1 MELCNSKHKKINLE
15 IMLLRRSLQIVFLC
29 TLVWLMIIGRAA
41 AKGGRGVGS
50 RGYGGGGGGSGGGC
64 GFFCD
69 IFSPLGSFIILIIIS
84 IAVGGFCCLGI
95 CFTIHDALE
104 EKFKREEDEK
114 DKITENDARYQ
125 LYLVVYYLY

>member
-1 MELCNSKHKKINLE
+1 MELCNSKHKKINLD
-15 IMLLRRSLQIVFLC
+15 IMLFRRSFLC
-29 TLVWLMIIGRAA
+29 TLVWFMIIGRAA
-41 AKGGRGVGS
+41 AKGGRIIGS

-95 CFTIHDALE
+95 CGTISGALE
-104 EKFKREEDEK
+104 EKFKREVDEK
-114 DKITENDARYQ
+114 DKITENNARYQ
-125 LYLVVYYLY
+125 LYLVVFYLY

>member
-1 MELCNSKHKKINLE
+1 
-15 IMLLRRSLQIVFLC
+15 MLFERTLQIVILC
-29 TLVWLMIIGRAA
+29 TLVWFLIIGRAA
-41 AKGGRGVGS
+41 AKGGRGFGS

-95 CFTIHDALE
+95 CGTVYGALE
-104 EKFKREEDEK
+104 EKFKKEEDEK
-114 DKITENDARYQ
+114 EKIIENDARYQ
-125 LYLVVYYLY
+125 LTLVVFIFIN

>member
-1 MELCNSKHKKINLE
+1 
-15 IMLLRRSLQIVFLC
+15 MLFERTLQIVFPC
-29 TLVWLMIIGRAA
+29 TLVWFMVIGRTA

-95 CFTIHDALE
+95 CFTIDGAFQENL
-104 EKFKREEDEK
+104 KREEAEK

-125 LYLVVYYLY
+125 SSLVVYHLY

>member
-1 MELCNSKHKKINLE
+1 
-15 IMLLRRSLQIVFLC
+15 MLLRRSLQIVFLC
-29 TLVWLMIIGRAA
+29 ALVWFMIIGRAA

-84 IAVGGFCCLGI
+84 IVVGGFCCLGI
-95 CFTIHDALE
+95 CGTISGTLE
-104 EKFKREEDEK
+104 EKFKKEEDEK
-114 DKITENDARYQ
+114 EKIIENDARYQ
-125 LYLVVYYLY
+125 LILVVYY